1 MRTSFVVPLVVLL
14 VACAATPQEPLRPGA
29 DKPQSV
35 TSSINLSGFP
45 PDFRRGFSAG
55 CDAARAN
62 DPSRRPKGDGPY
74 AVGWNDGFDYCKP
87 KK

>member
-1 MRTSFVVPLVVLL
+1 MRTFFVVPLLVLL
-14 VACAATPQEPLRPGA
+14 AACGAQEPLRPGA
-29 DKPQSV
+29 DKPQTV

-74 AVGWNDGFDYCKP
+74 AVGWNDGFDYCRP